1 MSDKAK
7 TKAEVR
13 IRPKEEF
20 NFFQDQRVRSVFY
33 QLLTAGIVG
42 WLAWYLVSNTAHN
55 LEVRGMNTGFGFINS
70 SAGFDTDFK
79 LIDYTPGIGT
89 FGDIFIIGA
98 LNTLLI
104 SFLAIILS
112 SFLGFFIGVLRLS
125 SNWLVA
131 KVALAYVEIF
141 RNVPLLIQIVF
152 WYIGVFSLLPRVKQS
167 LDLSFGTERVVLNN
181 RGLYMSTPVPG
192 DLFWLTLVA
201 FVVAIIGAFLYRRRA
216 HKLQD
221 ASGKQTKTLLPSL
234 AAIILLPL
242 IVFLV
247 TGMPLE
253 WDVPALKGFNY
264 VGGTSV
270 PPSFLALLVSLSIY
284 HAAHIAESVRAGI
297 LSVNKGQSEAA
308 LSIGLKPGKV
318 MSMVVI
324 PQAMPAIVPPLI
336 SNWMN
341 TVKNS
346 SLAIAIG
353 YSDIVSL
360 FMQTALNQAGYAVEM
375 VGMTMA
381 FYMFISLTISFF
393 LNIYNKRVQ
402 LVER

>member
-1 MSDKAK
+1 VSKEAK
-7 TKAEVR
+7 PKAEIRV
-13 IRPKEEF
+13 RPKEEF
-20 NFFQDQRVRSVFY
+20 NFFQDQRVRSALY

-42 WLAWYLVSNTAHN
+42 WLAWYLISNTAHN
-55 LEVRGMNTGFGFINS
+55 LEVRGMNTGFGFWNV
-70 SAGFDTDFK
+70 SAGFDADFK
-79 LIDYTPGIGT
+79 LVDYTPGIGT
-89 FGDIFIIGA
+89 YGDILWIGA

-104 SFLAIILS
+104 SFLAIVLS
-112 SFLGFFIGVLRLS
+112 TILGFFVGVLRLS

-131 KVALAYVEIF
+131 KVALAFVEVF

-152 WYIGVFSLLPRVKQS
+152 WYIGVFSLLPVVKKS
-167 LDLSFGTERVVLNN
+167 LDLSLGAERVVLNN
-181 RGLYMSTPVPG
+181 RGLYMSTPIPG
-192 DLFWLTLVA
+192 DLFWMTLATLLAAV
-201 FVVAIIGAFLYRRRA
+201 IGALIFRHRA
-216 HKLQD
+216 HKVQD
-221 ASGKQTKTLLPSL
+221 KSGKQIKTLLPSI

-242 IVFLV
+242 IVFLA

-253 WDVPALKGFNY
+253 WDVPVLTGFNY
-264 VGGTSV
+264 VGGTSL
-270 PPSFLALLVSLSIY
+270 PPAFLALLVSLSIY

-297 LSVNKGQSEAA
+297 LSVKKGQSEAA
-308 LSIGLKPGKV
+308 LSIGLKPGRV

-346 SLAIAIG
+346 SLAVAIG

-360 FMQTALNQAGYAVEM
+360 FMQTSLNQAGYAVEM

>member
-1 MSDKAK
+1 MTDDTDRKSK
-7 TKAEVR
+7 VR
-13 IRPKEEF
+13 MRPKEEF
-20 NFFQDQRVRSVFY
+20 NFFQDQRVRSAFY
-33 QLLTAGIVG
+33 QIVTAGLVG
-42 WLAWYLVSNTAHN
+42 WMAWYLITTTAHN
-55 LEVRGMNTGFGFINS
+55 LEVRGMNTGFGFVNS
-70 SAGFDTDFK
+70 SAGFDAGFK
-79 LIDYTPGIGT
+79 LIEYEPGVGT
-89 FGDIFIIGA
+89 YGDIFIIGA

-104 SFLAIILS
+104 SFMAIILS
-112 SFLGFFIGVLRLS
+112 TVLGFFIGVLRLS
-125 SNWLVA
+125 SNWLVS
-131 KVALAYVEIF
+131 KVALAYVEVF
-141 RNVPLLIQIVF
+141 RNIPLLIQVVF
-152 WYIGVFSLLPRVKQS
+152 WYIGVFSLLPVVKKS
-167 LDLSFGTERVVLNN
+167 IDLSFGAERVILNN
-181 RGLYMSTPVPG
+181 RGLYFATPVPG
-192 DLFWLTLVA
+192 NLFWMTLAALAVA
-201 FVVAIIGAFLYRRRA
+201 VIGAILYRRRA
-216 HKLQD
+216 RKLQE
-221 ASGKQTKTLLPSL
+221 ACGVQTSTLLPSL

-242 IVFLV
+242 IVFFA

-253 WDVPALKGFNY
+253 WDIPTLQGFNY
-264 VGGTSV
+264 AGGTSL
-270 PPSFLALLVSLSIY
+270 PPAFLALLVALSIY

-297 LSVNKGQSEAA
+297 LSVNLGQSDAA
-308 LSIGLKPGKV
+308 MAIGLKPGKV
-318 MSMVVI
+318 MGLVII

-360 FMQTALNQAGYAVEM
+360 FLQTSLNQAGYAVEM

>member
-1 MSDKAK
+1 MTDI
-7 TKAEVR
+7 TDRKAEVR
-13 IRPKEEF
+13 VRPKEEF
-20 NFFQDQRVRSVFY
+20 NFFQDQRVRSAFY
-33 QLLTAGIVG
+33 QILTAGLVG
-42 WLAWYLVSNTAHN
+42 WMVWYLISNTAHN
-55 LEVRGMNTGFGFINS
+55 LEVRGMNTGFSFINAT
-70 SAGFDTDFK
+70 AGFDTDFK
-79 LIDYTPGIGT
+79 LVEYKPGVGT
-89 FGDIFIIGA
+89 YGDIFIIGA

-104 SFLAIILS
+104 SFLAIIVS
-112 SFLGFFIGVLRLS
+112 TVLGFLIGVLRLS
-125 SNWLVA
+125 SNWLVS
-131 KVALAYVEIF
+131 KVALAYVEVF
-141 RNVPLLIQIVF
+141 RNIPLLIQIVF
-152 WYIGVFSLLPRVKQS
+152 WYIGVFSLLPVVKKS
-167 LDLSFGTERVVLNN
+167 LDLSFGAERVILNN
-181 RGLYMSTPVPG
+181 RGLYFATPIPG
-192 DLFWLTLVA
+192 DLFWMTLVA
-201 FVVAIIGAFLYRRRA
+201 LAMAVIGAIIYRRRA
-216 HKLQD
+216 HKRQD
-221 ASGKQTKTLLPSL
+221 ASGEQTKTLLPSL
-234 AAIILLPL
+234 AAIIFLPL
-242 IVFLV
+242 IVFFA

-253 WDVPALKGFNY
+253 WDIPTLQGFNFE
-264 VGGTSV
+264 GGTSV
-270 PPSFLALLVSLSIY
+270 PPAFLALLVALSIY

-297 LSVNKGQSEAA
+297 LSVSRGQSDAA
-308 LSIGLKPGKV
+308 MAIGLKSGKV
-318 MSMVVI
+318 MGLVII

>member
-1 MSDKAK
+1 VTKEANS
-7 TKAEVR
+7 KAETRV
-13 IRPKEEF
+13 RPKEEF
-20 NFFQDQRVRSVFY
+20 NFFQDQRVRSAFY

-42 WLAWYLVSNTAHN
+42 WLAWYLIGNTAHN

-79 LIDYTPGIGT
+79 LIDYTPGVGT

-104 SFLAIILS
+104 SFLAIIAS
-112 SFLGFFIGVLRLS
+112 TILGFIVGVLRLS

-167 LDLSFGTERVVLNN
+167 LDLSFGTGRVILNN
-181 RGLYMSTPVPG
+181 RGLYMPTPIPG
-192 DLFWLTLVA
+192 DLFWMIPFA
-201 FVVAIIGAFLYRRRA
+201 FVVAVIGAVLYRRRA
-216 HKLQD
+216 RKLQD
-221 ASGKQTKTLLPSL
+221 QTGKQTNTLLPSL

-242 IVFLV
+242 IVFLA
-247 TGMPLE
+247 TGMPLA
-253 WDVPALKGFNY
+253 WDVPTLQGFNY
-264 VGGTSV
+264 EGGTSV
-270 PPSFLALLVSLSIY
+270 PPAFLALLVSLGIY
-284 HAAHIAESVRAGI
+284 HAAHIAEAVRAGI

-308 LSIGLKPGKV
+308 LSIGMKPGRV
-318 MSMVVI
+318 MAMVVI

-341 TVKNS
+341 VVKNS

-381 FYMFISLTISFF
+381 FYMVISLTISFF

>member
-1 MSDKAK
+1 M
-7 TKAEVR
+7 V
-13 IRPKEEF
+13 
-20 NFFQDQRVRSVFY
+20 
-33 QLLTAGIVG
+33 
-42 WLAWYLVSNTAHN
+42 WYLITNTAHN
-55 LEVRGMNTGFGFINS
+55 LEVRGMNTGFSFIGA

-79 LIDYTPGIGT
+79 LIEYKPGVGT
-89 FGDIFIIGA
+89 YGDIFIIGA

-104 SFLAIILS
+104 SFLSIIIS
-112 SFLGFFIGVLRLS
+112 TVLGFIIGVLRLS
-125 SNWLVA
+125 SNWLVS
-131 KVALAYVEIF
+131 KVALAYVEVF
-141 RNVPLLIQIVF
+141 RNIPLLIQIVF
-152 WYIGVFSLLPRVKQS
+152 WYIGVFSLLPVVKKS
-167 LDLSFGTERVVLNN
+167 LDLSFGAERVILNN
-181 RGLYMSTPVPG
+181 RGLYFATPIPG
-192 DLFWLTLVA
+192 DLFWMTLAALAAAVIG
-201 FVVAIIGAFLYRRRA
+201 AIIYRRRA
-216 HKLQD
+216 RKRQD
-221 ASGKQTKTLLPSL
+221 ASGEQTNTLLPSL
-234 AAIILLPL
+234 AAIIFLPL
-242 IVFLV
+242 IVFFA

-253 WDVPALKGFNY
+253 WDIPTLQGFNFA
-264 VGGTSV
+264 GGASV
-270 PPSFLALLVSLSIY
+270 PPSFLALLVALSIY

-297 LSVNKGQSEAA
+297 LSVNRGQSDAA
-308 LSIGLKPGKV
+308 MAIGLKPGKV
-318 MSMVVI
+318 MGLVII

>member
-1 MSDKAK
+1 VTDTATPKDDL
-7 TKAEVR
+7 R

-42 WLAWYLVSNTAHN
+42 WVVWYLASNTAHN
-55 LEVRGMNTGFGFINS
+55 LDVRGMNTGFGFINS

-79 LIDYTPGIGT
+79 LVNYTPGVGT
-89 FGDIFIIGA
+89 YGDIFIIGA

-104 SFLAIILS
+104 SFLAIIFS
-112 SFLGFFIGVLRLS
+112 TALGFSVGVLRLS
-125 SNWLVA
+125 SNWLVG
-131 KVALAYVEIF
+131 KVALAFVEIF
-141 RNVPLLIQIVF
+141 RNVPLLIQIIF
-152 WYIGVFSLLPRVKQS
+152 WYIGVFSLLPQVRNS
-167 LDLSFGTERVVLNN
+167 LDLSFGAERVVLNN
-181 RGLYMSTPVPG
+181 RGLYMSTPIPG
-192 DLFWLTLVA
+192 DLFWITLVGLA
-201 FVVAIIGAFLYRRRA
+201 VAVIGVIYYRRRA
-216 HKLQD
+216 HKLQVTT
-221 ASGKQTKTLLPSL
+221 GKQTKTLLPSL
-234 AAIILLPL
+234 GAITLLPL

-247 TGMPLE
+247 TGMPLA
-253 WDVPALKGFNY
+253 WDVPSLQGFNF

-270 PPSFLALLVSLSIY
+270 PPSFLALLVALSIY

-308 LSIGLKPGKV
+308 MSIGLKQGRV
-318 MSMVVI
+318 MAMVVI

-381 FYMFISLTISFF
+381 FYMVISLIISFF

>member
-1 MSDKAK
+1 MR
-7 TKAEVR
+7 V
-13 IRPKEEF
+13 RPKEEF
-20 NFFQDQRVRSVFY
+20 NFFQDQRVRSAFY
-33 QLLTAGIVG
+33 QILTAGLVG
-42 WLAWYLVSNTAHN
+42 WLAWYLITNTAYN
-55 LEVRGMNTGFGFINS
+55 LEIRGMNTGFSFINS

-79 LIDYTPGIGT
+79 LIEYKPGVGT
-89 FGDIFIIGA
+89 YGDIFMIGA

-104 SFLAIILS
+104 SFLSIIVS
-112 SFLGFFIGVLRLS
+112 TVLGFVIGVLRLS
-125 SNWLVA
+125 SNWLVS

-141 RNVPLLIQIVF
+141 RNVPLLIQVVF
-152 WYIGVFSLLPRVKQS
+152 WYIGVFNLLPVVKKS
-167 LDLSFGTERVVLNN
+167 LDLSFGAERIILNN
-181 RGLYMSTPVPG
+181 RGLYFATPIPG
-192 DLFWLTLVA
+192 GLFWMTLVA
-201 FVVAIIGAFLYRRRA
+201 LAIAVIGAIIYRRRA
-216 HKLQD
+216 RKRQD
-221 ASGKQTKTLLPSL
+221 ASGVQTNTLLPSL
-234 AAIILLPL
+234 AAIIFLPL
-242 IVFLV
+242 IVFFA

-253 WDVPALKGFNY
+253 WDIPTLQGFNFA
-264 VGGTSV
+264 GGASV
-270 PPSFLALLVSLSIY
+270 PPAFLALLVALSIY

-297 LSVNKGQSEAA
+297 LSVNRGQSDAA
-308 LSIGLKPGKV
+308 MAIGLKPGKV
-318 MSMVVI
+318 MGLVII

>member
-1 MSDKAK
+1 MTDSSGPRLK
-7 TKAEVR
+7 
-13 IRPKEEF
+13 PKEKF

-42 WLAWYLVSNTAHN
+42 YLGWYLISTTAHN
-55 LEVRGMNTGFGFINS
+55 LEVRGMNTGFGFINV
-70 SAGFDTDFK
+70 SAGFDPDFK
-79 LIDYTPGIGT
+79 LVEYQPGIGT
-89 FGDIFIIGA
+89 YGDIFLIGA

-104 SFLAIILS
+104 SFLAIIVS
-112 SFLGFFIGVLRLS
+112 TFLGFFIGVLRLS
-125 SNWLVA
+125 NNWLVA

-152 WYIGVFSLLPRVKQS
+152 WYIGVFSLLPVVKKS
-167 LDLSFGTERVVLNN
+167 IDLSFGAERVILNN
-181 RGLYMSTPVPG
+181 RGLYMATPVPG
-192 DLFWLTLVA
+192 DLFWLTLVTLA
-201 FVVAIIGAFLYRRRA
+201 ATIIGVWIFRRRA
-216 HKLQD
+216 KKSQEK
-221 ASGKQTKTLLPSL
+221 SGTQTKTLLPSL

-242 IVFLV
+242 AVFFI

-253 WDVPALKGFNY
+253 WNIPELKGFNF

-297 LSVNKGQSEAA
+297 LSVDKGQSEAA
-308 LSIGLKPGKV
+308 LSIGLKSSRV

>member
-1 MSDKAK
+1 MTDTATPKDDL
-7 TKAEVR
+7 R

-42 WLAWYLVSNTAHN
+42 WVVWYLASNTAHN
-55 LEVRGMNTGFGFINS
+55 LDVRGMNTGFGFINS

-79 LIDYTPGIGT
+79 LVNYTPGVGT
-89 FGDIFIIGA
+89 YGDIFIIGA

-104 SFLAIILS
+104 SFLAIIFS
-112 SFLGFFIGVLRLS
+112 TALGFSVGVLRLS
-125 SNWLVA
+125 SNWLVG
-131 KVALAYVEIF
+131 KVALAFVEIF
-141 RNVPLLIQIVF
+141 RNVPLLIQIIF
-152 WYIGVFSLLPRVKQS
+152 WYIGVFSLLPQVRNS
-167 LDLSFGTERVVLNN
+167 LDLSFGAERVVLNN
-181 RGLYMSTPVPG
+181 RGLYMSTPIPG
-192 DLFWLTLVA
+192 DLFWITLVGLA
-201 FVVAIIGAFLYRRRA
+201 VAVIGVIYYRRRA
-216 HKLQD
+216 HKLQVTT
-221 ASGKQTKTLLPSL
+221 GKQTKTLLPSL
-234 AAIILLPL
+234 GAITLLPL

-247 TGMPLE
+247 TGMPLA
-253 WDVPALKGFNY
+253 WDVPSLQGFNF

-270 PPSFLALLVSLSIY
+270 PPSFLALLVALSIY

-308 LSIGLKPGKV
+308 MSIGLKQGRV
-318 MSMVVI
+318 MAMVVI

-381 FYMFISLTISFF
+381 FYMVISLIISFF

>member
-1 MSDKAK
+1 
-7 TKAEVR
+7 
-13 IRPKEEF
+13 
-20 NFFQDQRVRSVFY
+20 
-33 QLLTAGIVG
+33 
-42 WLAWYLVSNTAHN
+42 
-55 LEVRGMNTGFGFINS
+55 MNTGFGFIDS

-89 FGDIFIIGA
+89 YGQIFLIGI
-98 LNTLLI
+98 LNTLLV
-104 SFLAIILS
+104 SFMAIIFS
-112 SFLGFFIGVLRLS
+112 TVLGFFVGVMRLS
-125 SNWLVA
+125 HNWLVA

-152 WYIGVFSLLPRVKQS
+152 WYIGVFSLLPVVKKS
-167 LDLSFGTERVVLNN
+167 LDLLFGTGNLILNN
-181 RGLYMSTPVPG
+181 RGFYLSTPIPG
-192 DLFWLTLVA
+192 DLFWMTSVT
-201 FVVAIIGAFLYRRRA
+201 FVGAVIGAVLYRRRA
-216 HKLQD
+216 RKIQD
-221 ASGKQTKTLLPSL
+221 STGQQTKTLLPSL
-234 AAIILLPL
+234 AAIIGLPL
-242 IVFLV
+242 VVYYL
-247 TGMPLE
+247 TGQPLA
-253 WDVPALKGFNY
+253 WDVPMLKGFNF
-264 VGGTSV
+264 VGDTSV
-270 PPSFLALLVSLSIY
+270 PPSFLALLVALSIY

-297 LSVNKGQSEAA
+297 LSVNRGQQDAGMG
-308 LSIGLKPGKV
+308 IGLKPGKV
-318 MSMVVI
+318 MRLVII

-353 YSDIVSL
+353 YPDVVSL

-381 FYMFISLTISFF
+381 FYMLVSLTISFF

>member
-1 MSDKAK
+1 MTDVTPK
-7 TKAEVR
+7 VR
-13 IRPKEEF
+13 ARPKEEF
-20 NFFQDQRVRSVFY
+20 DFFQDKRVRAVFY
-33 QLLTAGIVG
+33 QILTAGIVG
-42 WLAWYLVSNTAHN
+42 WLAWYLITNTAHN
-55 LEVRGMNTGFGFINS
+55 LEVRGMNTGFGFIDS

-79 LIDYTPGIGT
+79 LIDYKPGVGTYGRIFVIG
-89 FGDIFIIGA
+89 I
-98 LNTLLI
+98 LNTLLV
-104 SFLAIILS
+104 SFLAIIFS
-112 SFLGFFIGVLRLS
+112 TVFGFFVGVMRLS

-141 RNVPLLIQIVF
+141 RNIPLLIQIVF
-152 WYIGVFSLLPRVKQS
+152 WYIGVFSLLPVVKKS
-167 LDLSFGTERVVLNN
+167 LDLSFGTETFILNN
-181 RGLYMSTPVPG
+181 RGFYMPTPIPG
-192 DLFWLTLVA
+192 DLFWLTIVA
-201 FVVAIIGAFLYRRRA
+201 FVVAVIGAFGYHRRA
-216 HKLQD
+216 RKIQD
-221 ASGKQTKTLLPSL
+221 ATGQQIKTLLPAV
-234 AAIILLPL
+234 AAIIGLPL
-242 IVFLV
+242 IVFML
-247 TGMPLE
+247 TGQPLA
-253 WDVPALKGFNY
+253 WDVPVLKGFNF

-270 PPSFLALLVSLSIY
+270 PPSFLALLVALSIY

-297 LSVNKGQSEAA
+297 LSVNRGQHDAGMG
-308 LSIGLKPGKV
+308 IGLKPGKV
-318 MSMVVI
+318 MRLVII

-353 YSDIVSL
+353 YSDVVSL

-381 FYMFISLTISFF
+381 FYMLVSLTISFF